1 MPFELN
7 KDTVAII
14 VTIVLFF
21 LGIIINSSVD
31 RRKRAQQI
39 LDEDKKQRLVRK
51 RYLMALREEIAINVK
66 ALDKSI
72 SMTQQLDKVDEFL
85 KADKKNRPLITYAYF
100 STVYASRTDVLQDL
114 DEKIINGIVDFY
126 GKLAELKTDI
136 DGLESKAFEAI
147 SDGGRSNCL
156 RLISEESKT
165 AKQQGDDLIKLIA
178 LVHDPKNI
186 RAG

>member
-1 MPFELN
+1 MPFGLD

-21 LGIIINSSVD
+21 LGILINAHID
-31 RRKRAQQI
+31 RGKRDKEI
-39 LDEDKKQRLVRK
+39 KDEDEKQRNVRK

-72 SMTQQLDKVDEFL
+72 SMTQQLDKVEEFL
-85 KADKKNRPLITYAYF
+85 RASKANRPLITYTYF
-100 STVYASRTDVLQDL
+100 STVFSSRTDVLQDL

-126 GKLAELKTDI
+126 GKLSELKTDI

-147 SDGGRSNCL
+147 SDGGRSSCL
-156 RLISEESKT
+156 RCISEESKM
-165 AKQQGDDLIKLIA
+165 AKQQGDDIIRLIS
-178 LVHDPKNI
+178 LVLDPKNI